1 MNFARPSFDSSA
13 STNQIDWAMPRTKA
27 LLKARRRDAAGL
39 KASLTTLGGQI
50 RRQTPTIET
59 VVLVVWAITPLLVAA
74 VAAAW

>member
-1 MNFARPSFDSSA
+1 
-13 STNQIDWAMPRTKA
+13 MPRTKA

-39 KASLTTLGGQI
+39 KASLSTFGGHL